1 MYPHADMLEQR
12 REAAC
17 MRAYRVGDS
26 IVFILVVITEI
37 YQISVKRIKRGT
49 PS

>member
-1 MYPHADMLEQR
+1 MLEQR
-12 REAAC
+12 HEAAC

-26 IVFILVVITEI
+26 IVFILVVVEI
-37 YQISVKRIKRGT
+37 YQISELRIKRGT